1 MKNAS
6 GFVTALLLTA
16 SLLAGCAVPAPEET
30 GTAWEQPAAEDGLN
44 EIPDEI
50 PEELPEE
57 PAGETRMEVDMK
69 RRGEVKEP
77 VPAEKKPEPEESP
90 RTPVLTDENGAEYS
104 ADTLIVMLDP
114 ETDETAARTLAQRH
128 GLEILYLYK
137 SFSSMAVKT
146 PGLLTAEEM
155 DTLAAAL
162 EAEDIVT
169 AVNRDYITRLDD
181 PVTIPEVMG

>member
-16 SLLAGCAVPAPEET
+16 SLLAGCAAPTPEET

-50 PEELPEE
+50 PEE